1 MTNYKDQVSRLK
13 LADLYDLCYRAH
25 SNTSFYPEQRA
36 VSIIQSYSAIL
47 QSDLA
52 ELGEKTGNY
61 EKKFVQYFTN
71 WMSAKSNT
79 ISSMITGP
87 SKFPVNRAMKAFNR
101 EQAAYQEFEKFR
113 DRYFAAVNRVP
124 QKTPEDDLTDT
135 ENRLEKL
142 IAFQDQ
148 AKEVNVFLRKTKL
161 KDLQEMVA
169 ELLAEG
175 YPKEV
180 LKRIRKV
187 GERYK
192 VPAFALTNNNATI
205 NRLRERIQIL
215 GARIER
221 KDNFE
226 DLKFEGGYITISDDR
241 VKVFH
246 DEKPSADIINKL
258 KIGGF
263 RWSPFWKCWTR
274 KHTANAIKDAMI
286 IVGYQKPT
294 TEVIS
299 SDTNVSSSDT
309 DVSSSEAEGVP
320 NENPRTRNIRILKL
334 KYKYQ

>member
-1 MTNYKDQVSRLK
+1 MTNYKDQVIRLK
-13 LADLYDLCYRAH
+13 LGHLYDLCYRAH
-25 SNTSFYPEQRA
+25 SNTSFYPEKRA
-36 VSIIQSYSAIL
+36 VSIIQSYSALL

-61 EKKFVQYFTN
+61 ENKFIQYFTN

-87 SKFPVNRAMKAFNR
+87 SNFPVNRAMKANNR
-101 EQAAYQEFEKFR
+101 EQAAYEEFDRFR
-113 DRYFAAVNRVP
+113 DRYFTSVNRVP

-161 KDLQEMVA
+161 KDLQEMIA
-169 ELLAEG
+169 ELLDQG

-180 LKRIRKV
+180 LKRIDKV
-187 GERYK
+187 GDRYK
-192 VPAFALTNNNATI
+192 VPAYALTNNNATI
-205 NRLRERIQIL
+205 KRLRERIQIL
-215 GARIER
+215 GTRIER
-221 KDNFE
+221 KENFE
-226 DLKFEGGYITISDDR
+226 DLLFDGGYITISDDR

-246 DEKPSADIINKL
+246 EDKPSADIINKL
-258 KIGGF
+258 KRGGF

-274 KHTANAIKDAMI
+274 KHTGNAIKDAMI
-286 IVGYQKPT
+286 IVGYQKPKI
-294 TEVIS
+294 E
-299 SDTNVSSSDT
+299 VSSIVEESQ
-309 DVSSSEAEGVP
+309 
-320 NENPRTRNIRILKL
+320 RTRNIRILKL